1 MTAIFVK
8 DTFFTLTTTLL
19 VIKCRKTER
28 KSEMTTLEIISLI
41 VGVIEIAIAL
51 ICLRWFYLKM
61 TSMEQNQQIL
71 IDELEAL
78 RKELKERN
86 D

>member
-1 MTAIFVK
+1 
-8 DTFFTLTTTLL
+8 
-19 VIKCRKTER
+19 
-28 KSEMTTLEIISLI
+28 MTTLEIISLI
-41 VGVIEIAIAL
+41 IGFIEIAIIL
-51 ICLRWFYLKM
+51 ICLRWFYVKM

-78 RKELKERN
+78 RKELKGRK

>member
-1 MTAIFVK
+1 
-8 DTFFTLTTTLL
+8 
-19 VIKCRKTER
+19 
-28 KSEMTTLEIISLI
+28 MTTLEIISLVVGFLEI
-41 VGVIEIAIAL
+41 VIAL
-51 ICLRWFYLKM
+51 ICLKWFYLKM

-78 RKELKERN
+78 RKELKERK

>member
-1 MTAIFVK
+1 
-8 DTFFTLTTTLL
+8 
-19 VIKCRKTER
+19 
-28 KSEMTTLEIISLI
+28 MTTMEVVGLII
-41 VGVIEIAIAL
+41 GFIELAAIL
-51 ICLRWFYLKM
+51 VCLRWFYLKM

-78 RKELKERN
+78 RKELKERK

>member
-1 MTAIFVK
+1 
-8 DTFFTLTTTLL
+8 
-19 VIKCRKTER
+19 
-28 KSEMTTLEIISLI
+28 MTTLEIISLI

-78 RKELKERN
+78 RKELKEQK